1 MCLRIPVWCVVQSQT
16 FLLTPEQQKMF
27 IIESRARMSLYL
39 SLSKT
44 VSRTEIR
51 VNAFQ
56 SMEYVSLYRRRC
68 SVDASL
74 SDFYSDEVVEC
85 GEIGSVFRVFRVS
98 QNRKGAWGRNKGGE
112 TRFPRATYKLN
123 TCIFTQ
129 THAYITLFSFYFSLS
144 IFLFYARGQ
153 APSAAAAFAT
163 PNKFNNVWLDFIF
176 WTNFSCKPLSKVR
189 LLDAK
194 TPRLLT

>member
-39 SLSKT
+39 SLSLSKT
-44 VSRTEIR
+44 ASRTEIR

-85 GEIGSVFRVFRVS
+85 GENRV
-98 QNRKGAWGRNKGGE
+98 G
-112 TRFPRATYKLN
+112 
-123 TCIFTQ
+123 
-129 THAYITLFSFYFSLS
+129 FSY
-144 IFLFYARGQ
+144 
-153 APSAAAAFAT
+153 
-163 PNKFNNVWLDFIF
+163 V
-176 WTNFSCKPLSKVR
+176 
-189 LLDAK
+189 
-194 TPRLLT
+194 